1 MKTAFTESK
10 SPIRITGEDLS
21 IDELC
26 NLAMK
31 EALLLKEI
39 ESNIDIS

>member
-1 MKTAFTESK
+1 MDIMKKQHGLT
-10 SPIRITGEDLS
+10 IRITGEDLS